1 MRVVARDN
9 VDDDA
14 ASAGA
19 SAASSSGEFT
29 RKWTEREEAALLAYW
44 RENVAKY
51 ATKTKRF
58 FYDEAMRLP
67 ELRNKTISQIKSKC
81 FDTEK
86 RYRDTNHMLRAAG
99 VDVSGGASP
108 DASRKWVLKKFSLY
122 YDVHPFLGPRDPTLN
137 GAINGGG
144 MGNVDNSDV
153 ESSPPPAGVRS
164 FVAPPATGKKRVL
177 IGQLAAASL
186 SQSPRVVSKRH
197 RSEIERFVKV
207 NEEAVANATI
217 ATTGASSTTNNS
229 NTAAGAPS
237 SSSSSSNA
245 DPNNQ
250 YPTPHV
256 QENSAM
262 VAAATEKLRAEAR
275 LATIRANAA
284 LLRERKALMDEGI
297 SVSEINALL
306 PLEASRTTL

>member
-1 MRVVARDN
+1 MARLHR
-9 VDDDA
+9 DDGATA
-14 ASAGA
+14 AAQVS
-19 SAASSSGEFT
+19 EFT
-29 RKWTEREEAALLAYW
+29 RKWTEREEAALLSYW

-51 ATKTKRF
+51 TTRTKRF
-58 FYDEAMRLP
+58 FYDEAMQLP
-67 ELRNKTISQIKSKC
+67 ALRNKTISQIKSKC

-99 VDVSGGASP
+99 IDVQGGAVP

-122 YDVHPFLGPRDPTLN
+122 YDVHPFLGPHDPTVN
-137 GAINGGG
+137 GLTGGDGTATNNGGS
-144 MGNVDNSDV
+144 MAEDNM

-164 FVAPPATGKKRVL
+164 FVAPATGKKRVL

-186 SQSPRVVSKRH
+186 THSPPSPRVVSKRH
-197 RSEIERFVKV
+197 RPEIERFVKV
-207 NEEAVANATI
+207 NEEAVANATVTPAASDPATAAP
-217 ATTGASSTTNNS
+217 ATT
-229 NTAAGAPS
+229 TAAAPS
-237 SSSSSSNA
+237 SSSPNA
-245 DPNNQ
+245 DSQ
-250 YPTPHV
+250 YMMPLV

-284 LLRERKALMDEGI
+284 LLRERKALLDEGI

-306 PLEASRTTL
+306 PLKSS

>member
-1 MRVVARDN
+1 MARLAEDD
-9 VDDDA
+9 VDDGTT
-14 ASAGA
+14 GA
-19 SAASSSGEFT
+19 SGEFT
-29 RKWTEREEAALLAYW
+29 RKWTEREEAALLTYW

-58 FYDEAMRLP
+58 FYDGAMHLP

-99 VDVSGGASP
+99 IDVSGGANP
-108 DASRKWVLKKFSLY
+108 DTSRKWVLKKFSLY

-137 GAINGGG
+137 GGLTGEDARAINGGS
-144 MGNVDNSDV
+144 VAADNSDM

-197 RSEIERFVKV
+197 RPEIERFVKV
-207 NEEAVANATI
+207 NEEAVATI
-217 ATTGASSTTNNS
+217 ATAAATTPTNN
-229 NTAAGAPS
+229 AAGAPS

-245 DPNNQ
+245 DPASQ

-297 SVSEINALL
+297 SVNEINALL